1 MQMNVW
7 RNKNKLLITQILSD
21 KIIGIG
27 VSTSGLLGNGVGSF
41 CIQRKY
47 LGRFLGLLSLFVLG
61 QIYRWFNYFLVV
73 GYNYNVRTSGRRQL
87 LSIYVGLVY
96 RIVICVPAS
105 VKLLVGKRKMFM
117 VSDNL
122 VELKLM
128 GSFVRNLRNLLP
140 YGDRGIVYRNEKSKF
155 KTVKKK

>member
-1 MQMNVW
+1 MGVW
-7 RNKNKLLITQILSD
+7 RNKNKLLATQILSD
-21 KIIGIG
+21 KIMDGVG
-27 VSTSGLLGNGVGSF
+27 VSTSGLLGIDVESF

-61 QIYRWFNYFLVV
+61 QIFRWFNYFSVV
-73 GYNYNVRTSGRRQL
+73 GYNYNVRANGRRQL

-128 GSFVRNLRNLLP
+128 GGFVRNLRNLLP
-140 YGDRGIVYRNEKSKF
+140 
-155 KTVKKK
+155 